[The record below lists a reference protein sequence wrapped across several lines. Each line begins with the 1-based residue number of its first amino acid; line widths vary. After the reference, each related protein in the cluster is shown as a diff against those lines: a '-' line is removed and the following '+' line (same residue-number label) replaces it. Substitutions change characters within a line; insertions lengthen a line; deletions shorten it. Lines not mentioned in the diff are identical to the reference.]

1 MKEQNTA
8 RKTLVQMPV
17 YVHPIQAKI
26 WRGICNHQIKNGM
39 TLREI
44 GAIFGEKSPQKVKH
58 HLEQLRL
65 MGTISFRGG
74 AYDFITPPSKT

>member
-1 MKEQNTA
+1 
-8 RKTLVQMPV
+8 
-17 YVHPIQAKI
+17 
-26 WRGICNHQIKNGM
+26 M